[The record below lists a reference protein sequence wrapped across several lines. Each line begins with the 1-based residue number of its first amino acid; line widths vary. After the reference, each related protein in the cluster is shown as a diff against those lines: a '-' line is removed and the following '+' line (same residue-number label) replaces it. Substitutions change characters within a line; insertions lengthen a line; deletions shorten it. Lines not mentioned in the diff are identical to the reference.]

1 MNISID
7 FNSDLPMYEQIKAC
21 IKENIISGN
30 LSNNDALPSVRQL
43 AKELNVST
51 ITTKRAYIE
60 LEHEGLVYTVSGRGT
75 FVKAEDVSK
84 LVSEKRRALI
94 EEYKEKTIEMKTSGI
109 SKELILEIIENI
121 FKQ

>member
-1 MNISID
+1 
-7 FNSDLPMYEQIKAC
+7 
-21 IKENIISGN
+21 
-30 LSNNDALPSVRQL
+30 
-43 AKELNVST
+43 
-51 ITTKRAYIE
+51 
-60 LEHEGLVYTVSGRGT
+60 VSGRGT

-109 SKELILEIIENI
+109 SKELILKIIENI